1 MQWSFGSPEI
11 AELYRLAWIYARKYT
26 LHQYDREDAAQQ
38 GMLFGI
44 KMLGDS
50 RVDES
55 KRSKYAKLQVYYGVL
70 DYVRSKLCPARIRK
84 RNGKIVHQVN
94 YLKADAMPKNDIIPD
109 EKWRRDLKEI
119 EAKMD
124 FDSLIAKLEK
134 RLGGRGDRR
143 QSPVLRLVSA
153 CGGVRA
159 ASRATNLAYDTL
171 RLHIKK
177 AAL

>member
-1 MQWSFGSPEI
+1 
-11 AELYRLAWIYARKYT
+11 
-26 LHQYDREDAAQQ
+26 
-38 GMLFGI
+38 MLFGI

-134 RLGGRGDRR
+134 RLGGRQRAED
-143 QSPVLRLVSA
+143 QHAAPVLRLVAA

>member
-1 MQWSFGSPEI
+1 M
-11 AELYRLAWIYARKYT
+11 YARKYT
-26 LHQYDREDAAQQ
+26 KKAHDREDAAQQ
-38 GMLFGI
+38 GMLFGAKI
-44 KMLGDS
+44 LGDS

-70 DYVRSKLCPARIRK
+70 DYVRSKLCPFRIRK
-84 RNGKIVHQVN
+84 KNGKIVHQVN
-94 YLKADAMPKNDIIPD
+94 YVKTDALPKIDIVPD
-109 EKWRRDLKEI
+109 EKWRRDLKAI

-124 FDSLIAKLEK
+124 FDALIAKLEK
-134 RLGGRGDRR
+134 RLGGRGDRQR
-143 QSPVLRLVSA
+143 SPVLRLVAA